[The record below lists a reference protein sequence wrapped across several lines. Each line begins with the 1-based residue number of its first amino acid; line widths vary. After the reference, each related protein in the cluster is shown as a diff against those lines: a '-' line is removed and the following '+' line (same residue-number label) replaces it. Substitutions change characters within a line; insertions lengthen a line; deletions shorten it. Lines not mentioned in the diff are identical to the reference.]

1 MYACPHCQCAPMRM
15 NGWVRC
21 KASSQQA
28 WFCPRYGDK
37 WTHSSS
43 DARRWL
49 MIWEDELQFDS
60 ESEDEREP
68 GWSHRHGS
76 AWGGQPGEAA
86 SAPKTMTDVINAK
99 GRPII
104 YEYGD
109 HGDSEMGKFCE
120 SAFTYL
126 KRVPVTLENV

>member
-1 MYACPHCQCAPMRM
+1 M

-28 WFCPRYGDK
+28 WFCPRCGDK
-37 WTHSSS
+37 WTHSAG
-43 DARRWL
+43 DARSWL

-60 ESEDEREP
+60 ESEDDREP
-68 GWSHRHGS
+68 GWSNRRTV
-76 AWGGQPGEAA
+76 QPGEAA
-86 SAPKTMTDVINAK
+86 SPPRSMSDVYNAK

-109 HGDSEMGKFCE
+109 HGYSEMGNFCE
-120 SAFTYL
+120 AAFTYL
-126 KRVPVTLENV
+126 KR